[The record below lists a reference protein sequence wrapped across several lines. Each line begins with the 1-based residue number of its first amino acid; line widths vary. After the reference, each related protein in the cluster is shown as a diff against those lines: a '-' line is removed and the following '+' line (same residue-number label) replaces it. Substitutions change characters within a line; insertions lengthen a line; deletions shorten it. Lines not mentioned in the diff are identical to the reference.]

1 MLVALLAAQLASA
14 AVKPPPDTATYSS
27 DAVRTLVSEASRM
40 NSAVPPSLGRYRAA
54 VESEISYGNRT
65 GDREMSVGLEQV
77 ASALTWTRTGAFEQH
92 VIGFRS
98 QSIGPG
104 FSTLG
109 FFTNAWAVPALYGN
123 RLSLLFGSDTSRRS
137 RAVRNGSSAASR
149 SSSPY
154 VAVHPLSVDRERYY
168 RFSGGDTVQNLLV
181 DGREIR
187 IVRIVVEPK
196 AELPAGTFFSGEVN
210 LDLGRKHVVRMRGS
224 FLSTRGVASG
234 RFGLFRLIQLEGI
247 AFVELV
253 NAEVN
258 QQYWLPSYQRFEAHA
273 VAPTLS
279 DSKAVF
285 RIVSRF
291 RNYTIDPPERVAGLS
306 AADTLR
312 SQRHHLTI
320 ASTDSMARFGDWR
333 EDIGQASAALAAT
346 DFDSVAPPKWRPSG
360 RPVVMVQ
367 SERMQDLVRF
377 NRVEGVYTGL
387 SVSARMRDAAPG
399 VTARATAGYAWSEAT
414 VRGRAGVEWTHGPWT
429 HALRAGRSLDI
440 TNDFRNPFD
449 SGSTIGAL
457 FGVDNYDYVDRT
469 FAGVATTH
477 RIGRD
482 AWLAR
487 LEAGW
492 AHDGGAEVH
501 VDTPPFGGPKFFANR
516 GVDEGAYLRT
526 ALTLRWHPTASAEF
540 IRPGIGAS
548 LDYVRGDG
556 GLDFQRVELSV
567 NARTN
572 AGRWTFASRID
583 AGAAFGDVPP
593 QQLFELGTAPSL
605 PGYEYKEFA
614 GNQAAAVRGIAMYRL
629 NVLTAPIHVVGSLWL
644 PEPSPALAVTV
655 QAGWTGASNDIAR
668 AAILRLG
675 SRYPIDP
682 HSLALQTPASR
693 LTGDARTTVSAG
705 IRFFGGTVGLMMA
718 RPIDRSAPWKFQVEF
733 GHLF

>member
-1 MLVALLAAQLASA
+1 MLIALLVAQVASA
-14 AVKPPPDTATYSS
+14 PAKPSGDTATYSS
-27 DAVRTLVSEASRM
+27 DAVHALVSEASRL
-40 NSAVPPSLGRYRAA
+40 NSAVPASLGRYRAS

-65 GDREMSVGLEQV
+65 GEREMSVGIEQV
-77 ASALTWTRTGAFEQH
+77 ASALTWARTGAFEQH
-92 VIGFRS
+92 VVGFRS

-123 RLSLLFGSDTSRRS
+123 RLSLLFGTDTARRN
-137 RAVRNGSSAASR
+137 RAARSASR
-149 SSSPY
+149 SSTPY

-168 RFSGGDTVQNLLV
+168 RFSGGDTVQNLIV

-187 IVRIVVEPK
+187 IVRIIVEPK
-196 AELPAGTFFSGEVN
+196 AQLPAGTFFSGEVN
-210 LDLGRKHVVRMRGS
+210 LDISRKHVVRMRGS
-224 FLSTRGVASG
+224 FLSTRGLSAG
-234 RFGLFRLIQLEGI
+234 PLGLFRLAQLEGI

-258 QQYWLPSYQRFEAHA
+258 QEYWLPSYQRFEAHA

-279 DSKAVF
+279 DSRAVF

-291 RNYTIDPPERVAGLS
+291 RDYTIDPPASVVGVS

-312 SQRHHLTI
+312 SQRHHLTL
-320 ASTDSMARFGDWR
+320 ASADSMARFGDWHD
-333 EDIGQASAALAAT
+333 DIGQASASLAAT
-346 DFDSVAPPKWRPSG
+346 DFDSVAPPKWRPFG
-360 RPVVMVQ
+360 RPVVMFQ

-377 NRVEGVYTGL
+377 NRVEGLYTGL

-414 VRGRAGVEWTHGPWT
+414 VRGRASVEWARGAWT

-449 SGSTIGAL
+449 SGSTTGAL
-457 FGVDNYDYVDRT
+457 FGVDNYDYVDRA
-469 FAGVATTH
+469 FAGVATTR

-482 AWLAR
+482 DWLAR
-487 LEAGW
+487 VEAGW
-492 AHDGGAEVH
+492 ARDGRVDNH
-501 VDTPPFGGPKFFANR
+501 VTDSPFGGPEYLVNR
-516 GVDEGAYLRT
+516 GADGGDYLRT
-526 ALTLRWHPTASAEF
+526 AFSLRWHPTASAES
-540 IRPGIGAS
+540 IRPGVGAS
-548 LDYVRGDG
+548 VDYVRGDG

-572 AGRWTFASRID
+572 AGRWTFASRFD
-583 AGAAFGDVPP
+583 AGAVFGDVPP
-593 QQLFELGTAPSL
+593 QQLFELGSRPTL

-614 GNQAAAVRGIAMYRL
+614 GDRAAAVRAIGMFRL
-629 NVLTAPIHVVGSLWL
+629 NVLTAPIHLVGRLWL

-655 QAGWTGASNDIAR
+655 QAGWTGASSDAAR

-675 SRYPIDP
+675 SRYPVDP
-682 HSLALQTPASR
+682 TSLALQAPASR
-693 LTGDARTTVSAG
+693 VTGDPRATVSAG
-705 IRFFGGTVGLMMA
+705 IRFFGGTVGLMLA
-718 RPIDRSAPWKFQVEF
+718 RPVDHSAPWKFQVEF
-733 GHLF
+733 GQLF